1 MRERLYKLSAVQRDR
16 LIVELRA
23 KGWTLRAI
31 GQRVGMDHSG
41 VRRSL
46 ERIERGGQG
55 RDRRE

>member
-1 MRERLYKLSAVQRDR
+1 MGLVRERMYKLSAAERDR
-16 LIVELRA
+16 LIVE
-23 KGWTLRAI
+23 LRAI